1 MSAIRIIDGANVT
14 DIRKNESG
22 FNYYLMLR
30 AGGSGIIMRENTA
43 ETEYRF
49 FVFGGKNTPDEAE
62 TNVDA
67 IFADRAN
74 KDYVRPS
81 ALKNL

>member
-1 MSAIRIIDGANVT
+1 MSAIRIIDGATVT

-30 AGGSGIIMRENTA
+30 PGGSGIIMRENTA

-49 FVFGGKNTPDEAE
+49 FVFGGKNTPALSA
-62 TNVDA
+62 TNVDTL
-67 IFADRAN
+67 FADRVN
-74 KDYVRPS
+74 LDYVRPS
-81 ALKNL
+81 SLKNL